1 MSEATP
7 TLLETLIEKRSAMA
21 SEAQA
26 ILDSAANEARDL
38 TVEEEAR
45 AAELHDEM
53 ASASKEIEL
62 RETIQRS
69 RFAAEAAAK
78 TVTVKSEP
86 LTYDKSY
93 RHSFLKDMA
102 AAKGMFGS
110 IDPDATQRLQRHAQE
125 MDVVFAKRAAARDAQ
140 AETEARSFGESSL
153 NPFERRAGNTSVGT
167 GGTFVPPIYMIDD
180 FIKFLRYGRPFAN
193 SLKNV
198 PLPQGTDSIN
208 IPKLTTGTLTGA
220 QTANNAA
227 LSNRDIADSYVTAPV
242 QTIGGYVDI
251 SLQLLEQSPHQIID
265 SVLMQDMAADLSLQI
280 DNAVLNGSGSSGQIT
295 GVLNTSGIN
304 AVTYTSG
311 SPTQSGLWAPL
322 AQGLSQLVQNRK
334 IGDGV
339 TCFMH
344 PRRYY
349 WLAAGL
355 DSNNRPLIVPSS
367 MGPWNPMASNVD
379 GPVAEGYVANLVLGT
394 PVQLDGSLPT
404 TVGAGTN
411 QDTIVFSRGDDSVLF
426 ESEPRFD
433 VFKEVLASTASVR
446 YRAYE
451 YLALAVRYASAI
463 TAINGTG
470 LVAPTGF

>member
-1 MSEATP
+1 MSEAAP
-7 TLLETLIEKRSAMA
+7 TLLETLVEKRTALA
-21 SEAQA
+21 DEAAA
-26 ILDSAANEARDL
+26 ILDRAAAEARDL
-38 TVEEEAR
+38 TVEEETR

-53 ASASKEIEL
+53 ASATKEIEL
-62 RETIQRS
+62 RESIERS
-69 RFAAEAAAK
+69 RFAAEKRSAS
-78 TVTVKSEP
+78 VSVKAEP

-93 RHSFLKDMA
+93 RHSFWKDMA
-102 AAKGMFGS
+102 AAKGVFGS
-110 IDPDATQRLQRHAQE
+110 IEHDATERLQRHAQE
-125 MDVVFAKRAAARDAQ
+125 MDVIFAKRSAARNAAA
-140 AETEARSFGESSL
+140 ESEARSFGETSV
-153 NPFERRAGNTSVGT
+153 NPFERRAGNTTVGT

-227 LSNRDIADSYVTAPV
+227 LANRDIADTYVTAPV
-242 QTIGGYVDI
+242 QTIGGYTDV

-265 SVLMQDMAADLSLQI
+265 SILMQDMSNDLGLQI

-304 AVTYTSG
+304 TVTYTSA
-311 SPTQSGLWAPL
+311 SPTQSGLWTPL
-322 AQGLSQLVQNRK
+322 SQGLSQLVQNRK
-334 IGDGV
+334 VGDGV

-349 WLAAGL
+349 WLASGL
-355 DSNNRPLIVPSS
+355 DNSNRPLIVPSS
-367 MGPWNPMASNVD
+367 MGPWNPMASNAD
-379 GPVAEGYVANLVLGT
+379 GPVAEGYVANLVLGV

-404 TVGAGTN
+404 NVGTGTN

-463 TAINGTG
+463 TAVNGTG
-470 LVAPTGF
+470 LVAPSGF